1 MTMKLEQLLVWGLL
15 LMSMKSYAGERYYLS
30 AEYEYPSNWW
40 GHKPRVPAVS
50 IGVEQSGN
58 IFIFNSSFAGETI
71 RIVVANSVLYI
82 SVIGKDGI
90 VEIPKN
96 ISGEVELQLVR
107 GNIIYHAYVEL

>member
-1 MTMKLEQLLVWGLL
+1 MRVSDIIYLQSMSIPQIGGDINHVCLLFQC
-15 LMSMKSYAGERYYLS
+15 
-30 AEYEYPSNWW
+30 
-40 GHKPRVPAVS
+40 
-50 IGVEQSGN
+50 GVEQSGN

-90 VEIPKN
+90 VEIPEN

-107 GNIIYHAYVEL
+107 GNVIYHAYVEL

>member
-1 MTMKLEQLLVWGLL
+1 MCSVNTSNRVTAFPSRSLSLRLFLWHLQCDIWKPLEG
-15 LMSMKSYAGERYYLS
+15 YGE
-30 AEYEYPSNWW
+30 
-40 GHKPRVPAVS
+40 K
-50 IGVEQSGN
+50 GN

-90 VEIPKN
+90 VEIPEN

-107 GNIIYHAYVEL
+107 GNVIYHAYVEL